1 MGRLR
6 RYTVALTDAER
17 TELDQF
23 VSRGIHS
30 SREIT
35 RARILLLV
43 SEQRPD
49 AEIVAALG
57 ISLPTISA
65 TAKRFMDERLGC
77 LKERPRS
84 GGPAKITPTVCAHI
98 TAIASTTP
106 PEGYSSWTMQMIAGR
121 IVETGILSSVS
132 DESVRL
138 VLKKNVLKPPSKAT
152 MVHRNIR
159 R

>member
-49 AEIVAALG
+49 A
-57 ISLPTISA
+57 
-65 TAKRFMDERLGC
+65 
-77 LKERPRS
+77 
-84 GGPAKITPTVCAHI
+84 
-98 TAIASTTP
+98 
-106 PEGYSSWTMQMIAGR
+106 
-121 IVETGILSSVS
+121 
-132 DESVRL
+132 
-138 VLKKNVLKPPSKAT
+138 
-152 MVHRNIR
+152 
-159 R
+159 